1 MLQKL
6 PNSPPPQ
13 KTNGPSLTASACVV
27 TAHACALF
35 RPLNFFAITLVFN
48 HSALLHMFSF
58 SESLLYQPLILLSVS
73 FSLSDLTRGWHNSY
87 FLTWVI
93 RDFIIVGGK
102 NRRHLKPWC
111 QSGNKF
117 HLSFVQRHWFH
128 PRWVSTG
135 FIVLR
140 YTGIVFAC
148 TCFWI
153 RALGGYKTHL
163 PHFAEGI

>member
-1 MLQKL
+1 MLSFYPGSVFDLIKQISCIKLLPPKHNHAKGEGKKNMLQKL

-73 FSLSDLTRGWHNSY
+73 FSLSDLTRG
-87 FLTWVI
+87 
-93 RDFIIVGGK
+93 
-102 NRRHLKPWC
+102 
-111 QSGNKF
+111 
-117 HLSFVQRHWFH
+117 
-128 PRWVSTG
+128 
-135 FIVLR
+135 
-140 YTGIVFAC
+140 
-148 TCFWI
+148 
-153 RALGGYKTHL
+153 
-163 PHFAEGI
+163 